1 MSRVDL
7 EFGVAYTPPPGDAVH
22 LEFGAESVEM
32 SMVAVSPAAMADFAV
47 VRYVMVDLEF
57 GGSYTPPPGNAV
69 NLDFSPAQSQC
80 VSMALYAIAPTPRA
94 EIGAAICIDAEL
106 VARSPVPRAVVD
118 LRYDINVW
126 RGPSSRPRGHWQP
139 AQQTSPASSGL
150 FQSTTRLRAMR
161 KQPWEDAA
169 RLHAAGGDRWEV
181 PPSVRLNQSGAWDLA
196 SARHQAA
203 SVPFVDLRDV
213 MLREAV
219 AWGIAAPVAIGV
231 ASGHQD
237 MLHLRGKVA
246 APHKPAVSML
256 ALRGGRHQ
264 RALLRAVRDALAWG
278 IGRLVTGPGIWVPRP
293 VDPELPDYVGNPNL
307 EFCLSI
313 DQVTPD
319 LDFAYPCGRPVID
332 EPDVIPI
339 LRTYIMTASVLLVRE
354 RDQLELPALSASV
367 ALDTGTATWGVD
379 VALPE
384 AVLSSLGPR
393 ELLRLTINGHAV
405 LWLAEGWQRSRAF
418 GGARTIRLSGRSV
431 HAELDAPLWPAASG
445 TVDAP
450 TNARQLAEQ
459 ALALSGYALDWR
471 LPDWLVPVGAWSWEG
486 MTPLARVAR
495 LAEAAGGAVFGD
507 PAKRTLIARPHYS
520 AAPWEWAGTVPAL
533 QLPDAALETLSE
545 SWDEAPAINAVIASG
560 ERMGV
565 TARVKRAG
573 TAGDLLAPTILDPLL
588 THQDPARAR
597 GLNAIAGSGRV
608 CKVQVSLPLFDDA
621 KLSLPGDL
629 VSVTGSDPFR
639 AMVRGVRFS
648 ADRKGAL
655 VVRQTLDLERRA

>member
-1 MSRVDL
+1 MANLDFSGVYLPPGGLRVDL
-7 EFGVAYTPPPGDAVH
+7 EFVPAATSVIDAV
-22 LEFGAESVEM
+22 LLAEGGSASAVISTSLRRGVFAELN
-32 SMVAVSPAAMADFAV
+32 AVSGLPSCGAFAV
-47 VRYVMVDLEF
+47 TVIDLALS
-57 GGSYTPPPGNAV
+57 GV
-69 NLDFSPAQSQC
+69 CPAPVC
-80 VSMALYAIAPTPRA
+80 D
-94 EIGAAICIDAEL
+94 IGASIVLDACAD
-106 VARSPVPRAVVD
+106 ARSAGPLSSMHAS
-118 LRYDINVW
+118 YNINVW
-126 RGPSSRPRGHWQP
+126 RGPSSRQKDHWQP
-139 AQQTSPASSGL
+139 ALQTSPASSGL
-150 FQSTTRLRAMR
+150 FQSTARLRAMR
-161 KQPWEDAA
+161 KQPWEGAA
-169 RLHAAGGDRWEV
+169 RLHAASGAGWEM
-181 PPSVRLNQSGAWDLA
+181 PPSVRLHQSGSWDLA

-213 MLREAV
+213 MQREVA
-219 AWGIAAPVAIGV
+219 AWGLAASVAIGV
-231 ASGHQD
+231 AAGHQD
-237 MLHLRGKVA
+237 MLHLRGRVA
-246 APHKPAVSML
+246 APHKLAVPML

-278 IGRLVTGPGIWVPRP
+278 VGRLVAGPGIWVPFP
-293 VDPELPDYVGNPNL
+293 VEPELPDYVGNPNL
-307 EFCLSI
+307 EFCLDI
-313 DQVTPD
+313 HQVTTD
-319 LDFAYPCGRPVID
+319 IDFAYPCGRPVID

-379 VALPE
+379 VVLPE
-384 AVLSSLGPR
+384 SVLSSLGPR

-445 TVDAP
+445 TVPAP

-459 ALALSGYALDWR
+459 ALDLSGYSLDWR

-495 LAEAAGGAVFGD
+495 LAEAAGGSVFGD
-507 PAKRTLIARPHYS
+507 PAKRTLIARPQYS
-520 AAPWEWAGTVPAL
+520 AAPWEWAGAIPAL

-545 SWDEAPAINAVIASG
+545 SWDETPAINAVIASG

-608 CKVQVSLPLFDDA
+608 CKVQISLPLFDDA

-629 VSVTGSDPFR
+629 VSVTGADPFR
-639 AMVRGVRFS
+639 AMVRGVRLS

>member
-7 EFGVAYTPPPGDAVH
+7 EFG
-22 LEFGAESVEM
+22 GA
-32 SMVAVSPAAMADFAV
+32 
-47 VRYVMVDLEF
+47 
-57 GGSYTPPPGNAV
+57 YTPPPGNAV
-69 NLDFSPAQSQC
+69 NLEFGTAPSSAILLTLAARSPSPRAEMQFA
-80 VSMALYAIAPTPRA
+80 VGAAAVPLEMVAIAPHPRA
-94 EIGAAICIDAEL
+94 DVQIVVCVDAEM
-106 VARSPVPRAVVD
+106 VARSPAPRAAVD
-118 LRYDINVW
+118 LHYDINVW

-150 FQSTTRLRAMR
+150 FQSTARLRAMR
-161 KQPWEDAA
+161 QQSWEGAA
-169 RLHAAGGDRWEV
+169 RLHAASGAGWEM
-181 PPSVRLNQSGAWDLA
+181 PPSVRMYQSGAWDLA
-196 SARHQAA
+196 SARHQAT
-203 SVPFVDLRDV
+203 SVPFIDLRDV
-213 MLREAV
+213 MRHEAA
-219 AWGIAAPVAIGV
+219 AWGLAVPVALGV
-231 ASGHQD
+231 AAGYQD

-246 APHKPAVSML
+246 APHKLAAPML

-278 IGRLVTGPGIWVPRP
+278 VGRLVTGPGIWVPFP
-293 VDPELPDYVGNPNL
+293 VEPELPDYVGNPNL
-307 EFCLSI
+307 EFCLDI
-313 DQVTPD
+313 HQVTTD
-319 LDFAYPCGRPVID
+319 LDFAYPCGRPVIE

-367 ALDTGTATWGVD
+367 ALDAGTATWGVD
-379 VALPE
+379 VVLPE
-384 AVLSSLGPR
+384 SALSSLGPR

-431 HAELDAPLWPAASG
+431 HAELDAPLWPAVSG
-445 TVDAP
+445 TVTAP

-459 ALALSGYALDWR
+459 ALDLSGYSLDWR

-495 LAEAAGGAVFGD
+495 LAEAAGGSVFGD
-507 PAKRTLIARPHYS
+507 PAKRTLIARPQYS
-520 AAPWEWAGTVPAL
+520 AAPWEWAGAIPAL

-545 SWDEAPAINAVIASG
+545 SWDETPAINAVIASG

-588 THQDPARAR
+588 TNQDPARAR

-608 CKVQVSLPLFDDA
+608 CKVQISLPLFDDA

-629 VSVTGSDPFR
+629 VSVTGADPFR
-639 AMVRGVRFS
+639 AMVRGVRLS

-655 VVRQTLDLERRA
+655 VVRQTLDLERRP

>member
-1 MSRVDL
+1 M
-7 EFGVAYTPPPGDAVH
+7 
-22 LEFGAESVEM
+22 
-32 SMVAVSPAAMADFAV
+32 
-47 VRYVMVDLEF
+47 
-57 GGSYTPPPGNAV
+57 
-69 NLDFSPAQSQC
+69 
-80 VSMALYAIAPTPRA
+80 
-94 EIGAAICIDAEL
+94 
-106 VARSPVPRAVVD
+106 
-118 LRYDINVW
+118 
-126 RGPSSRPRGHWQP
+126 
-139 AQQTSPASSGL
+139 
-150 FQSTTRLRAMR
+150 
-161 KQPWEDAA
+161 
-169 RLHAAGGDRWEV
+169 
-181 PPSVRLNQSGAWDLA
+181 PPSVPRHHSGTWGLV
-196 SARHQAA
+196 SARCQAA

-213 MLREAV
+213 MRHDAA
-219 AWGIAAPVAIGV
+219 AWGLTVPVAIGV
-231 ASGHQD
+231 AAGHQD

-246 APHKPAVSML
+246 APHKRAAPML
-256 ALRGGRHQ
+256 ALRGVRHH

-278 IGRLVTGPGIWVPRP
+278 VGRLVTGPGIWVPPRP

-307 EFCLSI
+307 ELCLSI

-332 EPDVIPI
+332 EPDVIPL
-339 LRTYIMTASVLLVRE
+339 LRTYIMTASILLVRE

-379 VALPE
+379 VVLPE

-471 LPDWLVPVGAWSWEG
+471 LPDWLVQVGAWSWEG

-495 LAEAAGGAVFGD
+495 LAEAAGGSVFGD
-507 PAKRTLIARPHYS
+507 PSKRALIARPYYS
-520 AAPWEWAGTVPAL
+520 AAPWEWSGAVPAL

-545 SWDEAPAINAVIASG
+545 AWDETPAITAVTASG
-560 ERMGV
+560 ERMGG

-629 VSVTGSDPFR
+629 VSVTGADPFR
-639 AMVRGVRFS
+639 AMVRGVRLS